1 MGVQILIT
9 ALAGGVGA
17 SKFLK
22 GLVKIIKPEELN
34 IIVNTGDDI
43 ELYGLHI
50 SPDIDIVMYTLAG
63 LVDKKKGWGI
73 KKDRFDCL
81 EMLGKYGLEKWFQ
94 LGNRDLATHVYRT
107 YLLKKGVKLSDAT
120 MILCRALNLKVN
132 IYPMSNEKVQTKI
145 VTKTGSIH
153 FEEYLVKRQ
162 ARDKVVDVKFEGIE
176 NSKPTQGVISSILES
191 NLIILCPSNP
201 IVSIGPILSVP
212 GIRNALKKTQSN
224 IIGISPIIEGD
235 TIKGPA
241 DKLMRGLGHEVS
253 SYGVALL
260 YKDIL
265 DGFIIDNLDRSEK
278 TRIERLGIKVVTTN
292 TIMKSIKDKIE
303 LAKLVLNL
311 QI

>member
-1 MGVQILIT
+1 M
-9 ALAGGVGA
+9 
-17 SKFLK
+17 
-22 GLVKIIKPEELN
+22 
-34 IIVNTGDDI
+34 
-43 ELYGLHI
+43 
-50 SPDIDIVMYTLAG
+50 
-63 LVDKKKGWGI
+63 
-73 KKDRFDCL
+73 
-81 EMLGKYGLEKWFQ
+81 
-94 LGNRDLATHVYRT
+94 
-107 YLLKKGVKLSDAT
+107 
-120 MILCRALNLKVN
+120 
-132 IYPMSNEKVQTKI
+132 
-145 VTKTGSIH
+145 
-153 FEEYLVKRQ
+153 
-162 ARDKVVDVKFEGIE
+162 
-176 NSKPTQGVISSILES
+176 
-191 NLIILCPSNP
+191 IILCPSNP